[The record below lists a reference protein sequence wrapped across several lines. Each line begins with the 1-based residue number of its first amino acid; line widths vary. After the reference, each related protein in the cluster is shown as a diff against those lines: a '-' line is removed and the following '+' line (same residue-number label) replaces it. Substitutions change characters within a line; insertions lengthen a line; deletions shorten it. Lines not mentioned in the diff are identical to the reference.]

1 MCALGSLKPKRMCS
15 CHVLS
20 CLAYGHIYF
29 EVQKSETTSENASI
43 LHNNNLFVK
52 KKKFLTNDIVITIWL
67 KSWKIFFDKYL
78 IFIQVFSYQVLN
90 RKARIC
96 AVSDIK
102 TPLYMVHTS
111 LGLSKGHWK
120 LNYWKLRKTCSNELI
135 RTSRLFLYLVSCV
148 WVPSSTTMRERQQN
162 ERTESQRVRAE
173 KQRERGDPQV
183 IWSQHYKPPTTA
195 YKIIISLPM
204 TTLAPASQREKEGV
218 CWQH

>member
-1 MCALGSLKPKRMCS
+1 MSALGSLKPKRMNS
-15 CHVLS
+15 CQ
-20 CLAYGHIYF
+20 AYGHIYS

-43 LHNNNLFVK
+43 LHTNNLIK
-52 KKKFLTNDIVITIWL
+52 IYFLTNDIVITIWL
-67 KSWKIFFDKYL
+67 KSWFFFWDKYL

-102 TPLYMVHTS
+102 TPLYTVHTS